1 MSGNSSLCQ
10 THIAKY
16 TYKRIS
22 YNLIKRPWVSGL
34 LRLQQ
39 IYQGLKPGNDS
50 FQVETVKRIQNMS
63 EAIDFLRSL
72 EELNRWVFFNETYDT
87 YTNKKCGISC
97 WEHRKKCLVF
107 VLDIPKIWI
116 LSFFLFTSSILASNI
131 YILMWFVPKCYI
143 RKYITFS

>member
-1 MSGNSSLCQ
+1 MSGNSSLCR
-10 THIAKY
+10 THMAKY

-72 EELNRWVFFNETYDT
+72 EELNR
-87 YTNKKCGISC
+87 
-97 WEHRKKCLVF
+97 
-107 VLDIPKIWI
+107 
-116 LSFFLFTSSILASNI
+116 
-131 YILMWFVPKCYI
+131 
-143 RKYITFS
+143 